1 MFGYLSLISDHLAAE
16 LVVSLCTSK
25 GDVLDKFVSDIFDV
39 DSKKYS
45 LFYLNACHFIYF
57 KCCRF

>member
-1 MFGYLSLISDHLAAE
+1 MGKSICHKWVKFTDLFSDRLAEE

-39 DSKKYS
+39 DSKYMNYRS
-45 LFYLNACHFIYF
+45 RCI
-57 KCCRF
+57 